1 MPGVFVHR
9 RDTHYADELYRQYQ
23 FPKAYLSR
31 ASQFEGD
38 WAIYYEPVKA
48 GGRGFY
54 AVAWVEKIVPD
65 PSREGHYLA
74 LIKPD
79 TYLDFAQNVPHR
91 IDGKLVESGLANAQA
106 AVRPLNSQDFVRIIN
121 LGLGD
126 DESVLPRV
134 GDPAAPLAPSLH
146 DNQRPFH
153 FEQERIRT
161 ESLTS
166 RIVRDRVFRT
176 AVLAAYDKRCAM
188 TGLKFING
196 GGRAEVAAAHIR
208 PVAAKGP
215 DSVNNGLALSGTAHW
230 MFDRGLVSLGDD
242 LSVLVSRHVNDRE
255 SLDRLLRPDG
265 KAIEPRDPALRP
277 HPHFLAWHREN
288 VFKT

>member
-9 RDTHYADELYRQYQ
+9 RDTHYADEPYCQYQ
-23 FPKAYLSR
+23 FPKVYLSR

-38 WAIYYEPVKA
+38 WAVYYEPVKA

-54 AVAWVEKIVPD
+54 AVAWVERIIPD
-65 PSREGHYLA
+65 PTRDGHYLA

-79 TYLDFAQNVPHR
+79 TYLDFAHNVPR
-91 IDGKLVESGLANAQA
+91 TIDGELVESGLANAQA
-106 AVRPLNSQDFVRIIN
+106 AVRPLSPQDFVRIIN

-126 DESVLPRV
+126 DEGALPRI
-134 GDPAAPLAPSLH
+134 GDPAALAPTLR
-146 DNQRPFH
+146 DNQRPFR
-153 FEQERIRT
+153 FEQERIRA

-208 PVAAKGP
+208 PVAQNGP

-230 MFDRGLVSLGDD
+230 MFDRGLISLGDD
-242 LSVLVSRHVNDRE
+242 LSVIVSRHVNDTA
-255 SLDRLLRPDG
+255 SLDRLLRPDR
-265 KAIEPRDPALRP
+265 KAIEPLDPTLRP
-277 HPHFLAWHREN
+277 HSSFLAWHREN
-288 VFKT
+288 VFKM

>member
-9 RDTHYADELYRQYQ
+9 RDTHYADEPYRQYQ
-23 FPKAYLSR
+23 FPKVYLSR

-38 WAIYYEPVKA
+38 WAVYYEPVKA

-54 AVAWVEKIVPD
+54 AVAWVERIVPD
-65 PSREGHYLA
+65 PTRAGHYIA

-79 TYLDFAQNVPHR
+79 TYLDFAHNVPR
-91 IDGKLVESGLANAQA
+91 TIDGELVESGLANAQA
-106 AVRPLNSQDFVRIIN
+106 AVRPLSAQDFVRIIN

-126 DESVLPRV
+126 DEGALPRL
-134 GDPAAPLAPSLH
+134 GDPAPPLVPVLN
-146 DNQRPFH
+146 DNQRPFR
-153 FEQERIRT
+153 FEQARSRT

-176 AVLAAYDKRCAM
+176 AVIAAYDKRCAI

-208 PVAAKGP
+208 PVAANGP

-242 LSVLVSRHVNDRE
+242 LSVLVSRHVNDHE
-255 SLDRLLRPDG
+255 SLGRLLRPDG
-265 KAIEPRDPALRP
+265 KAIEPLDPTLRP
-277 HPHFLAWHREN
+277 HPSFLAWHRDN
-288 VFKT
+288 VYKR

>member
-9 RDTHYADELYRQYQ
+9 RDTHYADEPYRQYQ
-23 FPKAYLSR
+23 FPKSYLSR

-38 WAIYYEPVKA
+38 WAVYYEPVKA

-54 AVAWVEKIVPD
+54 AVAWVERIVPD
-65 PSREGHYLA
+65 PTREGHYLA

-79 TYLDFAQNVPHR
+79 TYLDFAHNVPR
-91 IDGKLVESGLANAQA
+91 TIDGKLVESGLANAQA
-106 AVRPLNSQDFVRIIN
+106 AVRPLSSPDFVRIIN

-126 DESVLPRV
+126 DESILPRV
-134 GDPAAPLAPSLH
+134 GDPVAPLVPSVS
-146 DNQRPFH
+146 DNQRPFR

-176 AVLAAYDKRCAM
+176 AVLAAYDKRCAI

-208 PVAAKGP
+208 PVAVNGP

-242 LSVLVSRHVNDRE
+242 LSVLISRHVNDRE
-255 SLDRLLRPDG
+255 SLDRLLRPNG
-265 KAIEPRDPALRP
+265 KAIEPLDPALRP
-277 HPHFLAWHREN
+277 HPRFLAWHRDN
-288 VFKT
+288 VYKM

>member
-9 RDTHYADELYRQYQ
+9 RDTHYADEPYQQYQ
-23 FPKAYLSR
+23 FPKPYLSR
-31 ASQFEGD
+31 AQQFEGD
-38 WAIYYEPVKA
+38 WAVYYEPVKA

-54 AVAWVEKIVPD
+54 AVAWVERIVSD
-65 PSREGHYLA
+65 PTRDGHYLA

-79 TYLDFAQNVPHR
+79 SYLDFAHSVPR
-91 IDGKLVESGLANAQA
+91 TIDGQLVERDLANAQA
-106 AVRPLNSQDFVRIIN
+106 AVRPLSAQDFVRIIN
-121 LGLGD
+121 FGLGD

-134 GDPAAPLAPSLH
+134 GYPAVPSLPAVH
-146 DNQRPFH
+146 EPVRPFL
-153 FEQERIRT
+153 FEQERART
-161 ESLTS
+161 ETLTS

-176 AVLAAYDKRCAM
+176 AVLAAYDARCAM

-208 PVAAKGP
+208 PVAASGP

-255 SLDRLLRPDG
+255 SLDRLLRPNG
-265 KAIEPRDPALRP
+265 KAIEPTDPVLRP
-277 HPHFLAWHREN
+277 HPSFLAWHREN